1 MIQHHYRT
9 RNAQALY
16 EMHYG
21 PNMTPMVDVVMVIL
35 IFFMASAAMLGP
47 EWFVRTN
54 LPRAAAVS
62 APTSDAPPLR
72 LTLAMTRD
80 EGSTQYHLNG
90 QEQALEAAQ
99 VFEALESAV
108 RARSPGEIVVIVN
121 PAPAVPY
128 EDVVALHAACQ
139 RLGISKVGLGEPEK
153 PAKDAG
159 P

>member
-1 MIQHHYRT
+1 MIQHHYRK

-62 APTSDAPPLR
+62 TPVSDTPPLR
-72 LTLAMTRD
+72 LTLAMTRE
-80 EGSTQYHLNG
+80 EGTTLFHVNG
-90 QEQALEAAQ
+90 QEQAVELAQ
-99 VFEALESAV
+99 VIEALDSAV
-108 RARSPGEIVVIVN
+108 RTRSPDEIVVIVD
-121 PAPAVPY
+121 PAPSVPY

-153 PAKDAG
+153 AAEG
-159 P
+159 PQP